1 MIRRFIVGLIALV
14 VLCAFN
20 GSVHTAQAREYRILA
35 IRVDFPYEEPDHD
48 TTSGRGAFEMG
59 NYYTDETVRQ
69 QYFHPWDIPPHD
81 SLYFAH
87 HLEALNNYWSTV
99 SEGRVSITFDI
110 LPRNTAGAYTMSN
123 KFYKYGNGRTDNEI
137 NEKLVGLFKEA
148 VETCKREEGGSI
160 DFADYDTFMII
171 HAGIGQE
178 TSGGLNDILSAYLS
192 PEDFRIHLGGLLTI
206 DGAELDNGII
216 VPEAASFNGVGGLN
230 GIMTQ
235 MFGHRLGL
243 PSLSNNA
250 DGIPGA
256 GGWCLMDTGSMS
268 WGYNTRGFVPTH
280 PCAWSKI
287 ELGWIEPVV
296 VTTDTTLDITATHIL
311 SGAPRAVK
319 IPITGDEYLLL
330 ENRLR
335 YASRDSLPSAV
346 FSDTDT
352 SGVWMSVDHYDTYIP
367 GSGLLIWHVNEKIIR
382 ERREDNAINND
393 PLRRGIDLLEAD
405 GQQDIGAMFGFG
417 DERAEYSEGHDDDTY
432 KLSGVNILSP
442 TTNPNSGS
450 MWGGNS
456 GVTVQVN
463 SDPGEVMNV
472 TIRFSGNLKGFPVSL
487 GKEGTVTAAD
497 IIGGDGDELIVKAG
511 NDVSIFSS
519 QGTRID
525 SLQSYFHPPTFRAP
539 GTNKQ
544 GLITSIRN
552 EMWYIIQKNDLFKYN
567 VNIWDTFSNY
577 SIKYEDMLTVDNQ
590 DGTTSGILFG
600 REIYDKG
607 DTKSSFLNTI
617 NDIYN
622 STPRQNY
629 TFPDTVHVKSMAA
642 AQYDAAVLTDDNV
655 LYLGNVNDA
664 RFTSYQLGAGSCYGP
679 VMADIDRDGT
689 YETIVATENKMFIY
703 NPDGSYDSVTLYNK
717 PTGEPALADI
727 DGDGYPEIVLCTEKA
742 VHAFTRTGIPVN
754 GFPYRL
760 PPGDSNER
768 ITTPPVVA
776 DLDGDGD
783 TDIAFCTSDMRVL
796 SYDGRGAQTAGF
808 PLATNGAVE
817 QTPCIF
823 RLDDGSLALA
833 YVTTG
838 GTLMAHALSAPAN
851 DNSLP
856 WSMRKGGPGLASS
869 LLNSE
874 IPSDIRTTAPFK
886 AYCYPN
892 PITKGAGTFR
902 ITLPERS
909 DCTITVYSADGRKV
923 FEQHVPENSL
933 TPGVPNEI
941 RMDASKLASGLYIA
955 RIKTR
960 KNAVNYK
967 LGVLR

>member
-35 IRVDFPYEEPDHD
+35 IRVDFPYEEPDDD

-69 QYFHPWDIPPHD
+69 KYFHPWDIPPHD

-178 TSGGLNDILSAYLS
+178 TSGGLNDMLSAYLS
-192 PEDFRIHLGGLLTI
+192 PEDFRTHLGGLLTI

-216 VPEAASFNGVGGLN
+216 VPEAASFNGIGGLN
-230 GIMTQ
+230 GIMAQ

-243 PSLSNNA
+243 PSLSNNK

-268 WGYNTRGFVPTH
+268 WGHNTRGFVPTH

-287 ELGWIEPVV
+287 ELGWIQPVI
-296 VTTDTTLDITATHIL
+296 VTADTTLDIAATHIL

-352 SGVWMSVDHYDTYIP
+352 SGVWMSVDHYDAYIP
-367 GSGLLIWHVNEKIIR
+367 GSGLLIWHVNEKIIS
-382 ERREDNAINND
+382 ERRADNAINND

-405 GQQDIGAMFGFG
+405 GQQDIGAIFGLG

-432 KLSGVNILSP
+432 KISGVNILSP

-456 GVTVQVN
+456 GVTVRVN

-472 TIRFSGNLKGFPVSL
+472 TIRFRGNLKGFPVSL

-497 IIGGDGDELIVKAG
+497 IIGGDGDELIVKTG
-511 NDVSIFSS
+511 IDVSVFSP
-519 QGTRID
+519 QGDIRL
-525 SLQSYFHPPTFRAP
+525 SLPSDIHPPAFRTSQ
-539 GTNKQ
+539 TNKQ
-544 GLITSIRN
+544 GIVLSFQSSINLI
-552 EMWYIIQKNDLFKYN
+552 LFKDEES
-567 VNIWDTFSNY
+567 IGGTIHWDIFSNY
-577 SIKYEDMLTVDNQ
+577 TMKFEDMLTFDNQ
-590 DGTTSGILFG
+590 DGTTS
-600 REIYDKG
+600 
-607 DTKSSFLNTI
+607 
-617 NDIYN
+617 
-622 STPRQNY
+622 
-629 TFPDTVHVKSMAA
+629 
-642 AQYDAAVLTDDNV
+642 
-655 LYLGNVNDA
+655 
-664 RFTSYQLGAGSCYGP
+664 
-679 VMADIDRDGT
+679 
-689 YETIVATENKMFIY
+689 
-703 NPDGSYDSVTLYNK
+703 
-717 PTGEPALADI
+717 AL
-727 DGDGYPEIVLCTEKA
+727 
-742 VHAFTRTGIPVN
+742 
-754 GFPYRL
+754 
-760 PPGDSNER
+760 
-768 ITTPPVVA
+768 
-776 DLDGDGD
+776 
-783 TDIAFCTSDMRVL
+783 
-796 SYDGRGAQTAGF
+796 
-808 PLATNGAVE
+808 
-817 QTPCIF
+817 
-823 RLDDGSLALA
+823 
-833 YVTTG
+833 
-838 GTLMAHALSAPAN
+838 
-851 DNSLP
+851 
-856 WSMRKGGPGLASS
+856 
-869 LLNSE
+869 
-874 IPSDIRTTAPFK
+874 
-886 AYCYPN
+886 
-892 PITKGAGTFR
+892 
-902 ITLPERS
+902 
-909 DCTITVYSADGRKV
+909 
-923 FEQHVPENSL
+923 
-933 TPGVPNEI
+933 
-941 RMDASKLASGLYIA
+941 
-955 RIKTR
+955 
-960 KNAVNYK
+960 
-967 LGVLR
+967 